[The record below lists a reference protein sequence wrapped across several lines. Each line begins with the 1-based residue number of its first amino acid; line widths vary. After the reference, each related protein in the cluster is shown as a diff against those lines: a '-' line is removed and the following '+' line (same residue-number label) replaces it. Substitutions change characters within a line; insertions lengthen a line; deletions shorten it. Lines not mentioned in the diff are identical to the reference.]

1 MKIKDLNYST
11 NICLNGKAL
20 IVNGAELYVWAQTDY
35 NMFSFI
41 SLFFDIRYEHNR
53 NKAAIETWN
62 KVSVDFLLGEFK
74 SNDIEI
80 LPLAEAVAKVAQ
92 TLNYG
97 QNPVDSIQTT

>member
-41 SLFFDIRYEHNR
+41 NLFFDPRYEHNR
-53 NKAAIETWN
+53 NKEAVEAWSEA
-62 KVSVDFLLGEFK
+62 SVEFLLNEFK

-80 LPLAEAVAKVAQ
+80 LPLAEAVAKMAQ

-97 QNPVDSIQTT
+97 RNPVDSIQTA